1 MLLAKHMNDMKHL
14 FLISM
19 ITGMIFTSQSYAQ
32 TRNLEDY
39 LNRAI
44 SNSPL
49 LNDYNNR
56 IGMTRLDSLIHRAEY
71 KPQVDFST
79 TNIFAPAIKG
89 YGYDRG
95 IIDGGTYNAL
105 VTVSQTILG
114 RRQLNAQLN
123 GYRLDNRDTE
133 NSRQISIHDLRLSV
147 IAQYITAYG
156 TWQEMQYQ
164 QEVLNLMRE
173 EEHLLHKL
181 MESAVYK
188 QTDYLNFQI
197 GVQQQSIRLQQQE
210 ATYRDAISTL
220 NYLCGIVDTARV
232 RLDVPTIALRLPAE
246 YESTIQFKQSVIDS
260 LRLRNEDL
268 LIDYAYHPKVNVFID
283 GGFNTTFASQ
293 AYKNAGVSMGLSLS
307 VPIYDG
313 KQRKKQ
319 HSKIKLEEQTRQQY
333 QIFARQQYQKQLAGL
348 YQQLKL
354 CNVIV
359 EQSQTAV
366 TQARTLMDAYRKL
379 LRTGGVSITDYFL
392 SVSSYLSLRS
402 DVLQNTNAKL
412 QIINQINYW
421 NYEK

>member
-333 QIFARQQYQKQLAGL
+333 QIFARQQYQQQLAGL

-402 DVLQNTNAKL
+402 DVLQNTNAKF

>member
-1 MLLAKHMNDMKHL
+1 MLLVKHMNDMKHL

-333 QIFARQQYQKQLAGL
+333 QIFARQQYQQQLAGL

>member
-333 QIFARQQYQKQLAGL
+333 QIFARQQYQQQLAGL